1 MRKLI
6 FLILA
11 FSCGLTVAQSPQVS
25 LTGNI
30 GAGGVFPLIN
40 SPAVAFA
47 TDADHTM
54 VYPEMSGSS
63 GFILVTSSV
72 SLSVTRKLIAPL
84 IKGFIFTIEN
94 ATTGAQSIQVIGTT
108 GSGVTIGPG
117 ATAIVSCDGTNYI
130 NISISGLGTMAFQ
143 NANGVAITGGTILNT
158 PIGTTTTGQAAGNFS
173 ILQVGNPNLTSSI
186 SGTTSVL
193 EGLNISGAPTWILA
207 NQTGA
212 ATFPSVTTPDAII
225 SGGSI
230 LNTPVGN
237 LGSGQSTGGF
247 STLTVGNE
255 SISTWITANSSA
267 IAGQNSGGIIWN
279 IANSTGVASFQSV
292 QATNITAS
300 GILAQDPE
308 FDLTTSDPATSS
320 VNQHTAPLIFVSNY
334 WNGSSS
340 PGNWSIQGNYGTGSN
355 PTTNLTFSYT
365 GSTGAA
371 SVIVP
376 ALQIGLSGQTIT
388 GIQGTTGTKF
398 AAATG
403 TFTNGNLRKT
413 DSNGNEIDAAMN
425 LILATGSGC
434 SLAASSLSQ
443 CSTTVSLA
451 TAEPSTA
458 YSVVGCTAT
467 GTTNSVLLGSVGS
480 LTTTSFSVTETNSTT
495 SANIGGTITCL
506 VVGP

>member
-173 ILQVGNPNLTSSI
+173 ILQVGNLNLTSSI

-212 ATFPSVTTPDAII
+212 ATFLSMTTPDAVI
-225 SGGSI
+225 SGGTI
-230 LNTPVGN
+230 DGTPIGNNTRSNAYFSAAGTYGN
-237 LGSGQSTGGF
+237 
-247 STLTVGNE
+247 
-255 SISTWITANSSA
+255 
-267 IAGQNSGGIIWN
+267 
-279 IANSTGVASFQSV
+279 ASLYPIN
-292 QATNITAS
+292 A
-300 GILAQDPE
+300 
-308 FDLTTSDPATSS
+308 ATSTNNYGS
-320 VNQHTAPLIFVSNY
+320 PNFQFLSNY
-334 WNGSSS
+334 WTGTASAQDVTSLYTVPGSGTNPSITLELEIGRASCRERVSS
-340 PGNWSIQGNYGTGSN
+340 P
-355 PTTNLTFSYT
+355 
-365 GSTGAA
+365 
-371 SVIVP
+371 V
-376 ALQIGLSGQTIT
+376 
-388 GIQGTTGTKF
+388 
-398 AAATG
+398 
-403 TFTNGNLRKT
+403 
-413 DSNGNEIDAAMN
+413 
-425 LILATGSGC
+425 
-434 SLAASSLSQ
+434 
-443 CSTTVSLA
+443 
-451 TAEPSTA
+451 
-458 YSVVGCTAT
+458 
-467 GTTNSVLLGSVGS
+467 
-480 LTTTSFSVTETNSTT
+480 
-495 SANIGGTITCL
+495 
-506 VVGP
+506 

>member
-158 PIGTTTTGQAAGNFS
+158 PIGTTTTMQAAGNFS
-173 ILQVGNPNLTSSI
+173 ILQVGNLNLTSSI

-193 EGLNISGAPTWILA
+193 EGLNISGVPTWILA

-212 ATFPSVTTPDAII
+212 ATFPSMTTPSATI
-225 SGGSI
+225 SGGAI
-230 LNTPVGN
+230 TGTTVG
-237 LGSGQSTGGF
+237 SATAGQALGGF
-247 STLTVGNE
+247 SSLYVGN
-255 SISTWITANSSA
+255 SAASTYYLEATPLQLEGVNHLGVVSWAVNNDTGNFGIDGLNANA
-267 IAGQNSGGIIWN
+267 MGMQ
-279 IANSTGVASFQSV
+279 STS
-292 QATNITAS
+292 T
-300 GILAQDPE
+300 
-308 FDLTTSDPATSS
+308 ATSS
-320 VNQHTAPLIFVSNY
+320 NNNNSGTFTFFGSYYSAGALQDE
-334 WNGSSS
+334 WNCFDALGTGTSPTSKLQCNHFGS
-340 PGNWSIQGNYGTGSN
+340 PGPASFAIPAITVGTSQVLAG
-355 PTTNLTFSYT
+355 
-365 GSTGAA
+365 
-371 SVIVP
+371 V
-376 ALQIGLSGQTIT
+376 
-388 GIQGTTGTKF
+388 QGTTGTNF

-495 SANIGGTITCL
+495 SANSGGTITCL

>member
-173 ILQVGNPNLTSSI
+173 ILQVGNLNLTSSI

-212 ATFPSVTTPDAII
+212 ATFLSMTTPDAVI

-230 LNTPVGN
+230 DGTPIGNTTRSN
-237 LGSGQSTGGF
+237 AYF
-247 STLTVGNE
+247 STT
-255 SISTWITANSSA
+255 
-267 IAGQNSGGIIWN
+267 
-279 IANSTGVASFQSV
+279 
-292 QATNITAS
+292 
-300 GILAQDPE
+300 
-308 FDLTTSDPATSS
+308 ATSGNAALYPINAATS
-320 VNQHTAPLIFVSNY
+320 TTNYGSPNFQFDSNY
-334 WNGSSS
+334 WTGTASAQDVTSLYTVPGSGTNPSITLELVHSGSS
-340 PGNWSIQGNYGTGSN
+340 
-355 PTTNLTFSYT
+355 
-365 GSTGAA
+365 GAL
-371 SVIVP
+371 SFEVP

-480 LTTTSFSVTETNSTT
+480 LTTTSFTVTETNSTT
-495 SANIGGTITCL
+495 SANSGGTITCL